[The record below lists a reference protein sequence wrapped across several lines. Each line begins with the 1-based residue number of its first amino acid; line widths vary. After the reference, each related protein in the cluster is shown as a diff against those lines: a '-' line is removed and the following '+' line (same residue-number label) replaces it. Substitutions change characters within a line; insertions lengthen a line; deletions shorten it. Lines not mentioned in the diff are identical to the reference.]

1 MSSKPT
7 AATPAVSWS
16 SKQTLASRVD
26 SDFDA
31 FSAALSGE
39 ASGWFAPGSVS
50 IARAPGRLD
59 VMGGIADYSGSLV
72 AEMPIA
78 DSAVCAAQPDP
89 SGAVHVRTL
98 SGGPGIESD
107 VVLDPELFINP
118 VSLLRH
124 LRESPESRQWA
135 GYVAG
140 CVSILRAEGLI
151 RRGMGARLLL
161 RSDVP
166 LGAGVSS
173 SAAIE
178 VAAMRAL
185 VDAFGIEL
193 DGLALARYCQRVENE
208 IVDAPCG
215 IMDQVTSAL
224 GQEGELLLLRC
235 QPHTVEGTLRL
246 PDGWSV
252 FGIDSGVKH
261 SVAGAGYTGVRVAA
275 SMGFKILADRA
286 KQGFGGWLCNVGSER
301 YRAITEA
308 EVLPETLDGRSFL
321 KAHGGILDT
330 VVTVDPG
337 ISYPVR
343 AATEHPIFEMER
355 VTRFVECLRDGSD
368 AAMAEAGSQMR
379 GSHRSYSAC
388 GLGSDATDLL
398 VELAC
403 DGAWKREVAGAKIT
417 GGGSGGTVCVL
428 VRADSEAAASTG
440 LAAAYQSKTGISP
453 RVIRGTSPGA
463 VQTPVRR
470 RDV

>member
-1 MSSKPT
+1 MD
-7 AATPAVSWS
+7 
-16 SKQTLASRVD
+16 SRVN

-31 FSAALSGE
+31 FSAALAGE
-39 ASGWFAPGSVS
+39 ASGWFASGRISV
-50 IARAPGRLD
+50 ARAPGRLD

-78 DSAVCAAQPDP
+78 DAAVCGAQPDP
-89 SGAVHVRTL
+89 GGTVTVRSLSAGA
-98 SGGPGIESD
+98 GIQSEIA
-107 VVLDPELFINP
+107 LDPELFINP

-124 LRESPESRQWA
+124 LRESPESARWA

-140 CVSILRAEGLI
+140 CVSILRAESLI
-151 RRGMGARLLL
+151 PRGAGARLLL

-178 VAAMRAL
+178 VATMRAL
-185 VDAFGIEL
+185 ADSFGVDL
-193 DGLALARYCQRVENE
+193 DGLALASLCQRVEND

-224 GQEGELLLLRC
+224 GQAGELLLLRC
-235 QPHTVEGTLRL
+235 QQHTLEGTLRL
-246 PDGWSV
+246 PEGWSV

-275 SMGFKILADRA
+275 FMGFKMLADRSRS
-286 KQGFGGWLCNVGSER
+286 GFGGWLCNVGSER
-301 YRAITEA
+301 YQAITA
-308 EVLPETLDGRSFL
+308 DNPLPETIDGRSFL
-321 KAHGGILDT
+321 AAHGGILDT
-330 VVTVDPG
+330 VTRVEPDAE
-337 ISYPVR
+337 YPVR

-355 VTRFVECLRDGSD
+355 VERFVACLRDSTDG
-368 AAMAEAGSQMR
+368 AMAEAGALMR
-379 GSHRSYSAC
+379 GSHASYSAC
-388 GLGSDATDLL
+388 GLGSPATDLL

-403 DGAWKREVAGAKIT
+403 DGEWKSVVAGAKIT

-428 VRADSEAAASTG
+428 VRADAEDSVAAG
-440 LAAAYQSKTGISP
+440 LAARYREQTGIEP

-463 VQTPVRR
+463 FHTPVQRHE
-470 RDV
+470 V